1 MFEFRDAVVQAGD
14 FLLQRFYQLTVAG
27 DHPAYVGLAGLEL
40 LRLDCRS
47 AAPYRERREQTSRPQ
62 KPAAWPH
69 RASQR
74 TRIGWVLDAE
84 HGSAPA
90 IAPASRKCVSPTRQG
105 AKPSST

>member
-1 MFEFRDAVVQAGD
+1 MFEFRDAVVD
-14 FLLQRFYQLTVAG
+14 LWDVLVQRFYQLPVAG
-27 DHPAYVGLAGLEL
+27 DPPAYVGLAGLEL

-84 HGSAPA
+84 HGSARA
-90 IAPASRKCVSPTRQG
+90 IAPASRKCVCAVRKCAHHS
-105 AKPSST
+105 